1 MRRIDACMRS
11 PLRRTLVLALFVGI
25 VALVPVTASAA
36 PPTDVSGEAPGMELT
51 ARWWQ
56 VALAPGDLD
65 FWLSEEPGANCRQV
79 DLPSGPVVLVA
90 GTFGGP
96 SGDRICTVP
105 AGATVVLP
113 AINNIYALT
122 DPPPADTIGA
132 ARAYNRSLF
141 DGATADATVDGVPVR
156 VRRISSSAFMVNGEI
171 FGFGPLRAA
180 SDGYWLVWTATPGE
194 HAVATSGATA
204 DGGFSTSVTYTFV
217 VA

>member
-1 MRRIDACMRS
+1 MRS
-11 PLRRTLVLALFVGI
+11 PDVSARSSLLRTLVVGVLFAS
-25 VALVPVTASAA
+25 VALAPLTASAA
-36 PPTDVSGEAPGMELT
+36 PPTDLSGEAPGMELT

-96 SGDRICTVP
+96 SGDRTCTVP

-122 DPPPADTIGA
+122 DPPPADTIGV
-132 ARAYNRSLF
+132 ARAYHRSF
-141 DGATADATVDGVPVR
+141 FADASAEATVDGVPAR
-156 VRRISSSAFMVNGEI
+156 VRRISSSAFMVNGEV
-171 FGFGPLRAA
+171 FGFGPLRAV
-180 SDGYWLVWTATPGE
+180 SDGYWLVWKATPGE

-204 DGGFSTSVTYTFV
+204 DGGFSTSTTYTFIV
-217 VA
+217 E

>member
-1 MRRIDACMRS
+1 MRS
-11 PLRRTLVLALFVGI
+11 SDVSARAFLMRTFVVGVLFAV
-25 VALVPVTASAA
+25 VALVPLTASAA
-36 PPTDVSGEAPGMELT
+36 PPTDLSGEAPGMELT

-96 SGDRICTVP
+96 SGDRTCTVP

-122 DPPPADTIGA
+122 DPPPADTIGV
-132 ARAYNRSLF
+132 ARSYHRSFLA
-141 DGATADATVDGVPVR
+141 GATAEATVDGVPAR
-156 VRRISSSAFMVNGEI
+156 VRRISSSAFMVNGEV
-171 FGFGPLRAA
+171 FGFGPLRAV
-180 SDGYWLVWTATPGE
+180 SDGYWLVWKATPGE

-204 DGGFSTSVTYTFV
+204 DGAFSTSTSYTFIV
-217 VA
+217 G